1 MPFID
6 HAIALPSMCASA
18 YAHSTY
24 KLFKRPRSLS
34 ILLDPVANRTDRA
47 ASYTTPLLS
56 QEQRLGFLQTS
67 INRRKCFNVRPGCG
81 RMADTLP
88 RTMSTREQRSEPN
101 SSTQAS
107 GGQQLTAT
115 NLAAHNQ
122 NNRAVSAGQAVRS
135 WLNDIDTSNGRHVD
149 GEAWRRL
156 VATDHMAADIEAVV
170 GGGHQRGAH

>member
-1 MPFID
+1 
-6 HAIALPSMCASA
+6 
-18 YAHSTY
+18 
-24 KLFKRPRSLS
+24 
-34 ILLDPVANRTDRA
+34 
-47 ASYTTPLLS
+47 
-56 QEQRLGFLQTS
+56 
-67 INRRKCFNVRPGCG
+67 
-81 RMADTLP
+81 MADTLP